1 MINKLVV
8 LLVAA
13 GMSMTLCAMPTSEE
27 QEKVRPLVQGL
38 MKPDLDAMKQGK
50 KSRSDVAKSA
60 MDLYSKADSPAAK
73 MLLARNALNLYAK
86 AGEYEA
92 AESALDAL
100 LSAVPDY
107 PAVDI
112 AELLEKTLHP
122 LPNRAAPNL
131 RARLAAVKDKAQA
144 ASQLKKL
151 LPVYDT
157 LAEGPK
163 RRACAARIA
172 SAYVVLDDWPNANK
186 YFAVSDSPA
195 AAAASAE
202 LKLQDEPEASR
213 PYDKPADAWWS
224 VELPKKD
231 AKLSAAIR
239 SHAAALYAK
248 SLPSLKGL
256 AKVQAERRI
265 AEVESAATESV
276 SEPIAASYGS
286 KRNPYVTKG
295 LVAMWDGEW
304 NAAIGKHD
312 SKAMKWK
319 DLVGKSDC
327 DPVGTPKFSGKSVEL
342 DGNSC
347 WKVNLSPDLIKTV
360 LNPSVTCEVVLRFGK
375 GATERNEGFVGF
387 GKNDSRVLWGYAAG
401 APTAVNASIV
411 LQYKGSRC
419 LAVKCAKSCMD
430 GVCTIVIA
438 ANNSDVCGWINLS
451 KSLETTVGTV
461 VDNPIPAYIG
471 YTDGWNKMVG
481 DIYCVRIYNR
491 MLDEKELQTNNAID
505 KKRFSH

>member
-1 MINKLVV
+1 
-8 LLVAA
+8 
-13 GMSMTLCAMPTSEE
+13 MSMTLCAMPTAEE
-27 QEKVRPLVQGL
+27 QEMVRPLVQGL

-122 LPNRAAPNL
+122 IPNRAAPNL

-151 LPVYDT
+151 LSIYDT

-163 RRACAARIA
+163 RKACAARIA
-172 SAYVVLDDWPNANK
+172 SAYVALDDWPNANK

-202 LKLQDEPEASR
+202 LKLQSEPEASR
-213 PYDKPADAWWS
+213 SYDKPADAWWS

-265 AEVESAATESV
+265 AEVESDTSASKSEKTSSSAPSV
-276 SEPIAASYGS
+276 GTAKYYGVELVGNSVKENKGILSGFANHSYA
-286 KRNPYVTKG
+286 KIKAPFNPEGKAIEAVVGFETGTTVVGYAGILCNVQKPGFSPMFLKG
-295 LVAMWDGEW
+295 NRLTPYLSSNGVKWDIVEGM
-304 NAAIGKHD
+304 AIGPAILPKQPYRVKVIWD
-312 SKAMKWK
+312 RRVYSWYLWNNGAWNI
-319 DLVGKSDC
+319 VGSISSIT
-327 DPVGTPKFSGKSVEL
+327 PIFGGTEMQFGTGCALGYPFSGIIDLSKCYICI
-342 DGNSC
+342 DGKL
-347 WKVNLSPDLIKTV
+347 WWEGV
-360 LNPSVTCEVVLRFGK
+360 K
-375 GATERNEGFVGF
+375 GAY
-387 GKNDSRVLWGYAAG
+387 KN
-401 APTAVNASIV
+401 
-411 LQYKGSRC
+411 
-419 LAVKCAKSCMD
+419 
-430 GVCTIVIA
+430 
-438 ANNSDVCGWINLS
+438 AN
-451 KSLETTVGTV
+451 
-461 VDNPIPAYIG
+461 
-471 YTDGWNKMVG
+471 
-481 DIYCVRIYNR
+481 R
-491 MLDEKELQTNNAID
+491 
-505 KKRFSH
+505 

>member
-1 MINKLVV
+1 MR
-8 LLVAA
+8 LLLLISAA
-13 GMSMTLCAMPTSEE
+13 LLSLPLAAMPTE
-27 QEKVRPLVQGL
+27 QELEKVRPLVQGL

-100 LSAVPDY
+100 LAAVPDY

-122 LPNRAAPNL
+122 IPNRAAPNL

-151 LPVYDT
+151 LPVYGT

-163 RRACAARIA
+163 RKACAARIA
-172 SAYVVLDDWPNANK
+172 SAYVALDDWPNANK

-304 NAAIGKHD
+304 NAGLGKHD
-312 SKAMKWK
+312 AKATKWK
-319 DLVGKSDC
+319 DIVGKSDC
-327 DPVGTPKFSGKSVEL
+327 DPVGAPKFSGNSVEL

-347 WKVNLSPDLIKTV
+347 WKINPSPELLKAV
-360 LNPSVTCEVVLRFGK
+360 LNPSMTCEVVLKFGK
-375 GATERNEGFVGF
+375 GAISANEGFIGF
-387 GKNDSRVLWGYAAG
+387 GKNNSRVLWGYAGG
-401 APTAVNASIV
+401 APMSPNASIAF
-411 LQYKGSRC
+411 QHKGSPPPVSWKPNNKVEG
-419 LAVKCAKSCMD
+419 LHTLVISVNNAEVLGLIDGKQYVKTKSGEATNPDPCFIGNID
-430 GVCTIVIA
+430 GF
-438 ANNSDVCGWINLS
+438 G
-451 KSLETTVGTV
+451 
-461 VDNPIPAYIG
+461 
-471 YTDGWNKMVG
+471 KMVG
-481 DIYCVRIYNR
+481 EIYCVRIYNR
-491 MLDEKELQTNNAID
+491 ALDERELQSNNAID
-505 KKRFSH
+505 KKRFQ